1 MIATMLA
8 KIPVPFVGSI
18 SGLVWVLI
26 LSVILTHIGFL
37 DEDSMNKCNSYG
49 IVMFAPMIVGGFVT
63 VTITSVMIAGVF
75 ANML

>member
-18 SGLVWVLI
+18 SGLV
-26 LSVILTHIGFL
+26 
-37 DEDSMNKCNSYG
+37 
-49 IVMFAPMIVGGFVT
+49 
-63 VTITSVMIAGVF
+63 TSVMIAGVF